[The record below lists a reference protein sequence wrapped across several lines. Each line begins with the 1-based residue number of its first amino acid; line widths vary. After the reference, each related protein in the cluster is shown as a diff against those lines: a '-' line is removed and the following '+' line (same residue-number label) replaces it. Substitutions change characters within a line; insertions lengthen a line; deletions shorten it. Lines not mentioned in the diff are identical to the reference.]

1 MMKKRI
7 FSVLAAALLALSYG
21 GMAVAEEKAPAT
33 SAPADKAPAAKPKR
47 KRTAVKKEQ
56 TTTVT
61 ATVQA
66 LDLETR
72 VVTLKGPQGNVFDV
86 KVGARA
92 KNLNQVKVGDEVV
105 ITYYE
110 SVAYRLLKPGEAPVP
125 TTQTD
130 VVETA
135 KQGAK
140 PAGVAG
146 SQTTLTA
153 TIEALDLKAQTAT
166 LKGPDGK
173 SVTVKAQDPKNLEA
187 VKVGDEVVI
196 TYTEALAISVE
207 KKKKK

>member
-1 MMKKRI
+1 L
-7 FSVLAAALLALSYG
+7 F
-21 GMAVAEEKAPAT
+21 
-33 SAPADKAPAAKPKR
+33 
-47 KRTAVKKEQ
+47 KKEQ

-153 TIEALDLKAQTAT
+153 TIEAIDLKAQTAT
-166 LKGPDGK
+166 LKGPNGK
-173 SVTVKAQDPKNLEA
+173 SVTVKAKDPKNLES

-207 KKKKK
+207 KAQKK

>member
-1 MMKKRI
+1 MLKKRI
-7 FSVLAAALLALSYG
+7 VTILSVSLLALSVG
-21 GMAVAEEKAPAT
+21 GMAIAEEKAPAAAT
-33 SAPADKAPAAKPKR
+33 TADKAPAPKPKR
-47 KRTAVKKEQ
+47 KRTAIKKER
-56 TTTVT
+56 TSTVT

-66 LDLETR
+66 LDLEKR
-72 VVTLKGPQGNVFDV
+72 VVTLKGPKGNIFDV
-86 KVGARA
+86 KVGPQA
-92 KNLNQVKVGDEVV
+92 KNLKQVQVGDEVV

-110 SVAYRLLKPGEAPVP
+110 SVAYRLLKPGETPVP

-135 KQGAK
+135 KEGAK

>member
-7 FSVLAAALLALSYG
+7 VTLLAASLLTLSLG
-21 GMAVAEEKAPAT
+21 GMAIAEEQAPAVT
-33 SAPADKAPAAKPKR
+33 ASSDKTPVAKPKH
-47 KRTAVKKEQ
+47 KRIAIKKEQ

-61 ATVQA
+61 ANVQA
-66 LDLETR
+66 LDLEKR
-72 VVTLKGPQGNVFDV
+72 IVTLKGPKGDIFDV
-86 KVGARA
+86 KVGPQA
-92 KNLNQVKVGDEVV
+92 KNLKQVKIGDEVV

-125 TTQTD
+125 TTQTE

-135 KQGAK
+135 KKGAK

-173 SVTVKAQDPKNLEA
+173 TVTIKAKDPKNLA
-187 VKVGDEVVI
+187 SVKVGDEVVI

-207 KKKKK
+207 KAPKK

>member
-1 MMKKRI
+1 
-7 FSVLAAALLALSYG
+7 
-21 GMAVAEEKAPAT
+21 MAIAEDKAPAAAAT
-33 SAPADKAPAAKPKR
+33 ADKAPAPKPKS
-47 KRTAVKKEQ
+47 KRTAVTKER

-66 LDLETR
+66 LDLKKR
-72 VVTLKGPQGNVFDV
+72 VVTLKGPKGNIFDIT
-86 KVGARA
+86 VGPQA
-92 KNLNQVKVGDEVV
+92 KNLDQVKVGDEVV

-110 SVAYRLLKPGEAPVP
+110 SIAYRLLKPGEATVP

-135 KQGAK
+135 KKGAK

-166 LKGPDGK
+166 LKRPDGK
-173 SVTVKAQDPKNLEA
+173 SFTVKAQDPKNLEA

-207 KKKKK
+207 KPQKK

>member
-1 MMKKRI
+1 MKKRI
-7 FSVLAAALLALSYG
+7 VTILAVSFMAIAFG
-21 GMAVAEEKAPAT
+21 GSAIAEDKAPAAT
-33 SAPADKAPAAKPKR
+33 AATDKAPAAKPKR

-66 LDLETR
+66 LDLEKR
-72 VVTLKGPQGNVFDV
+72 IVTLKGPKGNIFDL
-86 KVGARA
+86 KVGPQA
-92 KNLNQVKVGDEVV
+92 KNLKQVKVGDEVV

-125 TTQTD
+125 TTETE
-130 VVETA
+130 VVDTA

-140 PAGVAG
+140 PAGVVG
-146 SQTTLTA
+146 IQSTLTA
-153 TIEALDLKAQTAT
+153 TIEALDMKARTAT

-173 SVTVKAQDPKNLEA
+173 AVTIKAQDPKNLEA

-207 KKKKK
+207 KAPKK

>member
-1 MMKKRI
+1 MKKRI
-7 FSVLAAALLALSYG
+7 VTIVAVSLLALSFG
-21 GMAVAEEKAPAT
+21 GMAIAEEKTPAAAAT
-33 SAPADKAPAAKPKR
+33 TDTAPAAKPKR

-66 LDLETR
+66 LDLEKR
-72 VVTLKGPQGNVFDV
+72 IVTLKGPKGNIFDL
-86 KVGARA
+86 KVGPRA
-92 KNLNQVKVGDEVV
+92 KNLKQVKVGDEVV

-173 SVTVKAQDPKNLEA
+173 TVTIKAKDPKNLEA

-207 KKKKK
+207 KAPKK

>member
-1 MMKKRI
+1 MAI
-7 FSVLAAALLALSYG
+7 AFGGAAI
-21 GMAVAEEKAPAT
+21 AEEKAPAAAAVT
-33 SAPADKAPAAKPKR
+33 DKAPAAKKKR

-66 LDLETR
+66 LDLEKR
-72 VVTLKGPQGNVFDV
+72 IVTLKGPKGNIFDL
-86 KVGARA
+86 KVGPQA
-92 KNLNQVKVGDEVV
+92 KNLKQIQVGDEVV

-125 TTQTD
+125 TTETE
-130 VVETA
+130 VVDTA
-135 KQGAK
+135 KKGAK
-140 PAGVAG
+140 PAGVVG
-146 SQTTLTA
+146 VQTTLTA
-153 TIEALDLKAQTAT
+153 TIEALDMKERTAT

-173 SVTVKAQDPKNLEA
+173 TVTIKAQDPKNLEA

-207 KKKKK
+207 KAPKK

>member
-1 MMKKRI
+1 MKKRI
-7 FSVLAAALLALSYG
+7 FAVLATALLALSYG

-33 SAPADKAPAAKPKR
+33 AAPADKTPAAKPKR
-47 KRTAVKKEQ
+47 KRTAVKKER

-86 KVGARA
+86 KVGPQA
-92 KNLNQVKVGDEVV
+92 KNLKQVQVGDEVV

-130 VVETA
+130 VVESA

-153 TIEALDLKAQTAT
+153 TIEAIDLKAQTAT
-166 LKGPDGK
+166 LKGPNGK
-173 SVTVKAQDPKNLEA
+173 SVTVKAKDPKNLES

-207 KKKKK
+207 KALKK